1 MFSLPEHRVSIAIA
15 KMKCA
20 HGGGNLPNSGNFEAR
35 KAAYRLMANE
45 ALRGGVDELWV
56 DVVKRHALLTEWTS
70 LVAQR
75 GE

>member
-1 MFSLPEHRVSIAIA
+1 MFSLPEHRLSIALA

-20 HGGGNLPNSGNFEAR
+20 HDGGHLFNAGDYEAR
-35 KAAYRLMANE
+35 MVAHQLMADE
-45 ALRGGVDELWV
+45 ELRGGVDELWV